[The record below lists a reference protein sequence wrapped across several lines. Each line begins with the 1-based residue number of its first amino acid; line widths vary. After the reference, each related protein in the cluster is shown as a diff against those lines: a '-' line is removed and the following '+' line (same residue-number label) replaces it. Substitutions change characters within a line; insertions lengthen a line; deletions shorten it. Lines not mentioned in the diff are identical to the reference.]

1 MSTTFPA
8 GWEPYADIR
17 KIDFGMSFGIIATEA
32 AECATVESTEQLES
46 SQIEQTHDRI
56 ELNSAKY
63 TTLEH
68 NMFVLDGSMTLY
80 PEEIKN
86 LQTGWVS
93 KETSNHNGGYRGKA
107 KLNFKFSKPQ
117 DFYGV
122 TLVFDKQNQEEIP
135 KLMRIT
141 FFNSAKDILSKSFEK
156 PKGTYHQVNIPI
168 KNCSEIKI
176 EFLNSRI
183 FGRRARLSEVVFGVV
198 AQYDSDSIVSA
209 SERHQINLL
218 SESLA
223 SKELTVTIDNKEKLY
238 NLINPQGVYEYLQ
251 SGQYVNYWMSINGV
265 MSNMGVRYYKSA
277 GSTDS
282 GLTASITFT
291 DRLIFLDD
299 VKYNNGKSGTWTL
312 LAAINDILSVAKIST
327 VPIFED
333 MLSNVIIRSC
343 IPRDTSCREAI
354 RMCAQAAMCVCY
366 IDKNDRLHFFKPA
379 YSDDFHNLTRDTL
392 HDEPDVNISEKLNAV
407 KITRRDVYI
416 EHAEDESFTASVA
429 AEGELQQEK
438 NINNPLVNNLE
449 VFANWAL
456 TWVQKRTSFN
466 LQYRGNPLLEVGDT
480 AKIYDS
486 FEVNGNAIVES
497 HDITFDGGAQGI
509 ITARRI

>member
-8 GWEPYADIR
+8 GWEPYSNIR
-17 KIDFGMSFGIIATEA
+17 KIDFGMSFGVIATEA
-32 AECATVESTEQLES
+32 ADCTMVISSEQLES
-46 SQIEQTHDRI
+46 SQAEQTHDRI

-68 NMFVLDGSMTLY
+68 NMFLLDGSMTLY
-80 PEEIKN
+80 PEQIQN
-86 LQTGWVS
+86 LQTGWIS
-93 KETSNHNGGYRGKA
+93 KAASDNVGNYENIEIDF
-107 KLNFKFSKPQ
+107 NFLKPQ
-117 DFYGV
+117 EFYGI
-122 TLVFDKQNQEEIP
+122 TAVFDKQNQEEIP
-135 KLMRIT
+135 ESIKVEFYDSADIKL
-141 FFNSAKDILSKSFEK
+141 SESVEHPS
-156 PKGTYHQVNIPI
+156 GTYHWVNNPV
-168 KNCSEIKI
+168 KNCSKIKML
-176 EFLNSRI
+176 FLSSKI
-183 FGRRARLSEVVFGVV
+183 PGRRARLSEMIFGVV
-198 AQYDSDSIVSA
+198 AQYDNDSIVSA
-209 SERHQINLL
+209 SERHQISLL

-327 VPIFED
+327 VPIFEN

-343 IPRDTSCREAI
+343 IPQDTSCREAI

-379 YSDDFHNLTRDTL
+379 YSDEFHNLTRDTL
-392 HDEPDVNISEKLNAV
+392 HDEPDVNISEKFNAV
-407 KITRRDVYI
+407 KITRRDVYV

-429 AEGELQQEK
+429 TEGELQQEK

-456 TWVQKRTSFN
+456 AWVQKRTSFN

-486 FEVNGNAIVES
+486 FEMNGNAIVES
-497 HDITFDGGAQGI
+497 HDITFDGGIKGGI
-509 ITARRI
+509 VARRL